1 MLISEHL
8 SELLYTRGCKIK
20 NSIEGRQLIWNKPMR
35 AVGRDDVSAKTG
47 KHRSPGATNI
57 QIEKEKK
64 KKKKIMLDKQK
75 IVLTES
81 GLWVFLFVTLVE

>member
-1 MLISEHL
+1 MLISFLYLVQFSLFKKKIIVLISEHL

-64 KKKKIMLDKQK
+64 KKKR
-75 IVLTES
+75 
-81 GLWVFLFVTLVE
+81 